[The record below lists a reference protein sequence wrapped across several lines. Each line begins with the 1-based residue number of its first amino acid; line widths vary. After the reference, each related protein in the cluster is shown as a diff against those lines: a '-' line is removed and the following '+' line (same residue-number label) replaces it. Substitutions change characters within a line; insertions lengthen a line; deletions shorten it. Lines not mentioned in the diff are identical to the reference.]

1 MRRWLCVVTGCF
13 ALVFYAQAESVRL
26 ESLQWAM
33 VGGNDALAMTKIGAT
48 FLDWSEGD
56 SRASSTYSLEPYTTA
71 SGYFAGIVSDSRGVP
86 SGFVLSRLVYR
97 STSVVKGRANLLMQV
112 RLPNTATRIY
122 PLGFAVVSPRSV
134 SSSSSYSLNNY
145 SRPVGRS
152 NVEAVLRYG
161 FSALVSRRATKYYS
175 SSARWSASVNYLPP
189 PGGYGSLSDNTC
201 FVPFESQEAIQL
213 CEQLLSATGSSW
225 SALGLQRPTPAS
237 SSRRNTSSNRSAKEE
252 VLVEKNYREGES
264 FSDLFQYWTTFEPS
278 LCDQTEAGW
287 AFEITLALGRE
298 SGCLFSLPWGRGR
311 ETEVYLCRGDSPGR
325 LRVGVGQEDF
335 YSVTVPGGDT
345 GFNTIRIEW
354 RKRGSS
360 GELTFY
366 LNGRLRQTYRMAA
379 PSGGLCGYQVNLSYN
394 RTPNAGGSRRGY
406 AQIRSWALMRGESA
420 EGTATRESW
429 RTEGRKEE
437 AKPSPGTWEDV
448 SEEVALKEKEKA
460 PVIPTRRFSGS
471 PTLSVERGGLL
482 GLFQVD
488 FGSRL
493 SGCDQPTQADRP
505 CGEETLWAFPMEKNF
520 RVLDQYYVLLTPQS
534 RQVYAIWGMH
544 DYPLASGLISS
555 DDSEP
560 VKEYETLVDIFS
572 RFYNRTPNTL
582 SRNSSRQATFNF
594 PNGTL
599 VVRLERGDGR
609 DARLRVQATESSLE
623 ALGQAELKQQK
634 NFAKEAIYQEV
645 DLQLLGGSRS
655 AGQTRSATSGQVARS
670 PAKATPKVVR
680 YRFAFPENGG
690 VHRFEPSEPLAFDR
704 YSIPVHRDKIAL
716 PETLTRLT
724 AQGFTF
730 DVNISFR
737 RQPGTLFSLQWGR
750 ETLEVSFEPSTVVL
764 RLNNRLLTKSPIPE
778 PEAEAL
784 RMTLTYYPTKQSTR
798 LYLYLNEQKV
808 WNGPLAEPSEAGVAG
823 LWIRAAYS
831 SANNGQNGVNAWALY
846 ASAVGPKV
854 LTPPEELTHPD
865 ASAEE

>member
-1 MRRWLCVVTGCF
+1 MRRWMCVVIGCL

-26 ESLQWAM
+26 EALQWAM

-97 STSVVKGRANLLMQV
+97 STSIVKGRVNLLMQV
-112 RLPNTATRIY
+112 RLPTTATRIY
-122 PLGFAVVSPRSV
+122 PLGFAVVSPRSM

-213 CEQLLSATGSSW
+213 CEQLLSAT
-225 SALGLQRPTPAS
+225 
-237 SSRRNTSSNRSAKEE
+237 
-252 VLVEKNYREGES
+252 
-264 FSDLFQYWTTFEPS
+264 
-278 LCDQTEAGW
+278 
-287 AFEITLALGRE
+287 
-298 SGCLFSLPWGRGR
+298 
-311 ETEVYLCRGDSPGR
+311 
-325 LRVGVGQEDF
+325 
-335 YSVTVPGGDT
+335 
-345 GFNTIRIEW
+345 
-354 RKRGSS
+354 
-360 GELTFY
+360 
-366 LNGRLRQTYRMAA
+366 
-379 PSGGLCGYQVNLSYN
+379 
-394 RTPNAGGSRRGY
+394 
-406 AQIRSWALMRGESA
+406 
-420 EGTATRESW
+420 
-429 RTEGRKEE
+429 
-437 AKPSPGTWEDV
+437 
-448 SEEVALKEKEKA
+448 
-460 PVIPTRRFSGS
+460 
-471 PTLSVERGGLL
+471 
-482 GLFQVD
+482 
-488 FGSRL
+488 
-493 SGCDQPTQADRP
+493 
-505 CGEETLWAFPMEKNF
+505 
-520 RVLDQYYVLLTPQS
+520 
-534 RQVYAIWGMH
+534 
-544 DYPLASGLISS
+544 
-555 DDSEP
+555 
-560 VKEYETLVDIFS
+560 
-572 RFYNRTPNTL
+572 
-582 SRNSSRQATFNF
+582 
-594 PNGTL
+594 
-599 VVRLERGDGR
+599 
-609 DARLRVQATESSLE
+609 ESSLE

-655 AGQTRSATSGQVARS
+655 AGQTRSATSGQVARP
-670 PAKATPKVVR
+670 PAKATPKVVL
-680 YRFAFPENGG
+680 YRFAFPEDGG

-704 YSIPVHRDKIAL
+704 YSIPAHRDKIAL

-730 DVNISFR
+730 DINISFR

-854 LTPPEELTHPD
+854 LTPPEELTRPD
-865 ASAEE
+865 DSAEE